1 MAGSSST
8 VGWLITHRTLPAHP
22 NKKVNVSVVVADLIA
37 GIREFK
43 ENVVPE
49 KQELFDELAT
59 GQSPATLFITC
70 ADSRIDPSLITQ
82 ADPGDI
88 FVVRNAGNIVPRLDA
103 DGSSPDGNAGSIEY
117 AISALNVS
125 HVVVCGHSSCGAMG
139 GLQDLDGIAA
149 ALPSVR
155 RWLEH
160 SESLLDTPAA
170 DDLDALIE
178 ANVLLQLE
186 HLATYPGVQAKLDAG
201 DITLHG
207 WVYDIG
213 SGDVRA
219 HDGDTFTSLLDTS
232 PQGG

>member
-1 MAGSSST
+1 MRE
-8 VGWLITHRTLPAHP
+8 LIEGVAKFSAEIVPA
-22 NKKVNVSVVVADLIA
+22 KQDL
-37 GIREFK
+37 F
-43 ENVVPE
+43 N
-49 KQELFDELAT
+49 ELAT

-82 ADPGDI
+82 TNPGDI
-88 FVVRNAGNIVPRLDA
+88 FVVRNAGNIVPRLEA
-103 DGSSPDGNAGSIEY
+103 NGSSPDGNAGSIEY
-117 AISALNVS
+117 AINALNVE
-125 HVVVCGHSSCGAMG
+125 HVVVCGHSSCGAMV
-139 GLQDLDGIAA
+139 GLQKLDDIAD

-170 DDLDALIE
+170 ADLDSLIE

-186 HLATYPGVQAKLDAG
+186 HLKAYPGVQAKLDAG
-201 DITLHG
+201 DINLHG

-219 HDGDTFTSLLDTS
+219 HDGIAFRSIIGES
-232 PQGG
+232 

>member
-1 MAGSSST
+1 MVTQLISGIKHFSSNIMPT
-8 VGWLITHRTLPAHP
+8 
-22 NKKVNVSVVVADLIA
+22 
-37 GIREFK
+37 
-43 ENVVPE
+43 
-49 KQELFDELAT
+49 KQDLFDQLAT

-82 ADPGDI
+82 SDPGDI
-88 FVVRNAGNIVPRLDA
+88 FVVRNAGNIVPRIEPN
-103 DGSSPDGNAGSIEY
+103 GSSPDGNAGSIEY
-117 AISALNVS
+117 AITALNVQ
-125 HVVVCGHSSCGAMG
+125 HVVVCGHASCGAMG
-139 GLQDLDGIAA
+139 GLQDLDGIGD

-160 SESLLDTPAA
+160 SESLLETDAS

-186 HLATYPGVQAKLDAG
+186 HLKSYPGVQAKLDAG
-201 DITLHG
+201 EISLHG

-219 HDGDTFTSLLDTS
+219 HNGNTFESLL
-232 PQGG
+232 GG

>member
-1 MAGSSST
+1 M
-8 VGWLITHRTLPAHP
+8 
-22 NKKVNVSVVVADLIA
+22 VAELVK
-37 GIREFK
+37 GIRTFAK
-43 ENVVPE
+43 RVVPD
-49 KQELFDELAT
+49 KQALFDELAT

-82 ADPGDI
+82 TDPGSI
-88 FVVRNAGNIVPRLDA
+88 FVVRNAGNIVPRLEA

-117 AISALNVS
+117 AITALNVQ

-139 GLQDLDGIAA
+139 GLQDLDGIAD

-160 SESLLDTPAA
+160 AESLLETSAA
-170 DDLDALIE
+170 ENLDDLIE

-186 HLATYPGVQAKLDAG
+186 HLKAYPGVQDKLDAG
-201 DITLHG
+201 EITLHG

-213 SGDVRA
+213 SGDVRS
-219 HDGDTFTSLLDTS
+219 HDGAHFESLIS
-232 PQGG
+232 

>member
-1 MAGSSST
+1 MIT
-8 VGWLITHRTLPAHP
+8 PLIEGLQHFA
-22 NKKVNVSVVVADLIA
+22 A
-37 GIREFK
+37 
-43 ENVVPE
+43 NVVPA
-49 KQELFDELAT
+49 KQALFDELAT

-82 ADPGDI
+82 TDPGSI
-88 FVVRNAGNIVPRLDA
+88 FVVRNAGNIVPRLEEN
-103 DGSSPDGNAGSIEY
+103 GSSPDGNAGSIEY
-117 AISALNVS
+117 AIVALNVA

-139 GLQDLDGIAA
+139 GLQDLDGIAD

-170 DDLDALIE
+170 GDLDLLIE
-178 ANVLLQLE
+178 ANTLLQLE
-186 HLATYPGVQAKLDAG
+186 HLKAYPGVQAKLDAG
-201 DITLHG
+201 KITLHA

-219 HDGDTFTSLLDTS
+219 HDGSAFTSLVE
-232 PQGG
+232 GA

>member
-1 MAGSSST
+1 M
-8 VGWLITHRTLPAHP
+8 
-22 NKKVNVSVVVADLIA
+22 VAELIA
-37 GIREFK
+37 GIAKFNED
-43 ENVVPE
+43 VVPA
-49 KQELFDELAT
+49 KQALFDQLAT
-59 GQSPATLFITC
+59 GQSPATLIITC

-82 ADPGDI
+82 ADPGSI
-88 FVVRNAGNIVPRLDA
+88 FVVRNAGNIVPKLEA

-139 GLQDLDGIAA
+139 GLQDLDAVGN

-170 DDLDALIE
+170 NDLDALIE
-178 ANVLLQLE
+178 ANVLLSIERLKQ
-186 HLATYPGVQAKLDAG
+186 YPGVQTKLDAG
-201 DITLHG
+201 DIELHG

>member
-1 MAGSSST
+1 M
-8 VGWLITHRTLPAHP
+8 HRERET
-22 NKKVNVSVVVADLIA
+22 VVAQLVEGLQRFSTD
-37 GIREFK
+37 
-43 ENVVPE
+43 VMPS
-49 KQELFDELAT
+49 KQDLFDELAT

-82 ADPGDI
+82 TDPGDI
-88 FVVRNAGNIVPRLDA
+88 FVVRNAGNIVPPLESN
-103 DGSSPDGNAGSIEY
+103 GSSPDGNAGSIEY
-117 AISALNVS
+117 AISALGVQ

-139 GLQDLDGIAA
+139 GLQDLDGIAD

-170 DDLDALIE
+170 SDLDALIE
-178 ANVLLQLE
+178 ANVMLQLE
-186 HLATYPGVQAKLDAG
+186 HLKGYPGVQSKLDAG
-201 DITLHG
+201 EIQLHG

-219 HDGDTFTSLLDTS
+219 HNGTEFASLIAAN
-232 PQGG
+232 

>member
-1 MAGSSST
+1 MLLAND
-8 VGWLITHRTLPAHP
+8 LED
-22 NKKVNVSVVVADLIA
+22 VVVANLID
-37 GIREFK
+37 GVRTF
-43 ENVVPE
+43 NTDVMPT
-49 KQELFDELAT
+49 KQALFDQLAT

-82 ADPGDI
+82 TDPGDI
-88 FVVRNAGNIVPRLDA
+88 FVVRNAGNIIPPLEA

-117 AISALNVS
+117 AITALNVE
-125 HVVVCGHSSCGAMG
+125 HIVVCGHSSCGAMG
-139 GLQDLDGIAA
+139 GLQDLDGIAE

-170 DDLDALIE
+170 AELDSLIE

-186 HLATYPGVQAKLDAG
+186 HVRQYPGVQAKLDAQE
-201 DITLHG
+201 ITLHA

-219 HDGDTFTSLLDTS
+219 HDGSAFTSIIAGS
-232 PQGG
+232 

>member
-1 MAGSSST
+1 MVAE
-8 VGWLITHRTLPAHP
+8 LIRGIHTFA
-22 NKKVNVSVVVADLIA
+22 NEVVS
-37 GIREFK
+37 
-43 ENVVPE
+43 E
-49 KQELFDELAT
+49 KQALFDQLAT

-82 ADPGDI
+82 TNPGDI
-88 FVVRNAGNIVPRLDA
+88 FVVRNAGNIVPRLEA

-117 AISALNVS
+117 AIAALNVA

-139 GLQDLDGIAA
+139 GLQDLDGIAD

-170 DDLDALIE
+170 SDLDALIE

-201 DITLHG
+201 EITLHA

-219 HDGDTFTSLLDTS
+219 HDGNAFTSLTTGS
-232 PQGG
+232 

>member
-1 MAGSSST
+1 MVAE
-8 VGWLITHRTLPAHP
+8 LI
-22 NKKVNVSVVVADLIA
+22 D
-37 GIREFK
+37 GIRQFSAE
-43 ENVVPE
+43 VVPT

-59 GQSPATLFITC
+59 GQSPATLIITC

-88 FVVRNAGNIVPRLDA
+88 FVVRNAGNIVPRLD
-103 DGSSPDGNAGSIEY
+103 DSGSSPDGNAGSIEY
-117 AISALNVS
+117 AITALNVK
-125 HVVVCGHSSCGAMG
+125 HIVVIGHSSCGAMG
-139 GLQDLDGIAA
+139 GLQNLDGLD

-160 SESLLDTPAA
+160 SESLLETDAA

-186 HLATYPGVQAKLDAG
+186 HLKQYPGVSEKIAAG
-201 DITLHG
+201 DLTLHA

-219 HDGDTFTSLLDTS
+219 YDGASFTSLLESAST
-232 PQGG
+232 

>member
-1 MAGSSST
+1 MVAE
-8 VGWLITHRTLPAHP
+8 LIEGVQKFR
-22 NKKVNVSVVVADLIA
+22 AD
-37 GIREFK
+37 
-43 ENVVPE
+43 VVPT
-49 KQELFDELAT
+49 KQALFDELAT

-70 ADSRIDPSLITQ
+70 ADSRVDPSLITQ
-82 ADPGDI
+82 TDPGTI
-88 FVVRNAGNIVPRLDA
+88 FVVRNAGNIVPRLES

-117 AISALNVS
+117 ALSALNVA
-125 HVVVCGHSSCGAMG
+125 HVVVCGHSSCGAMA
-139 GLQDLDGIAA
+139 GLQDLDAVAG

-170 DDLDALIE
+170 EDLNALIE

-186 HLATYPGVQAKLDAG
+186 HLKTYPGVQEKLDAG
-201 DITLHG
+201 EITLHG

-219 HDGDTFTSLLDTS
+219 HDGSSFTSVNE
-232 PQGG
+232 G

>member
-1 MAGSSST
+1 MVTPLVEGLRNFAAT
-8 VGWLITHRTLPAHP
+8 
-22 NKKVNVSVVVADLIA
+22 
-37 GIREFK
+37 
-43 ENVVPE
+43 VVPA
-49 KQELFDELAT
+49 KQALFDELAT

-82 ADPGDI
+82 TDPGSI
-88 FVVRNAGNIVPRLDA
+88 FVVRNAGNIVPRLED

-117 AISALNVS
+117 AITALNVA

-139 GLQDLDGIAA
+139 GLLDLDAIAD

-170 DDLDALIE
+170 EDLDSLIE
-178 ANVLLQLE
+178 ANALLQLE
-186 HLATYPGVQAKLDAG
+186 HLKTYPGVQAKLDAG
-201 DITLHG
+201 EITLHA

-219 HDGDTFTSLLDTS
+219 HDGSSFKSLLEDA
-232 PQGG
+232 

>member
-1 MAGSSST
+1 MVAE
-8 VGWLITHRTLPAHP
+8 LI
-22 NKKVNVSVVVADLIA
+22 K
-37 GIREFK
+37 GIQQFK
-43 ENVVPE
+43 ANVVPPT
-49 KQELFDELAT
+49 QELFDELAT

-82 ADPGDI
+82 TNPGDI
-88 FVVRNAGNIVPRLDA
+88 FVVRNAGNIVPRLEA

-117 AISALNVS
+117 AISALNVA

-139 GLQDLDGIAA
+139 GLQDLDAIAD

-160 SESLLDTPAA
+160 SESLLETDAA
-170 DDLDALIE
+170 SDLDSLIE

-186 HLATYPGVQAKLDAG
+186 HLKAYPGVQAKLDAG
-201 DITLHG
+201 ELTLHG

-213 SGDVRA
+213 SGDVRG
-219 HDGDTFTSLLDTS
+219 HDGSTFSSLIEST
-232 PQGG
+232 